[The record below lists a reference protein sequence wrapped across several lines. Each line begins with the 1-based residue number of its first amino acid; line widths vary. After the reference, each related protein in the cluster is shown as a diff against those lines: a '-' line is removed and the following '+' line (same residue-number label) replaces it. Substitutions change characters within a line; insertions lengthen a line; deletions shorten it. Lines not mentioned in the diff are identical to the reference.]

1 MKGRRYHPFRKE
13 SVRSCPSQA
22 STCSQS
28 PSSLLN
34 RCCILVNR
42 FCNNSNS
49 LSCNSPF
56 RNINQ
61 SHSRSLFN
69 ISSLFNHSNL
79 FLNSSLYPHS
89 SLCSNHSTN
98 STTS

>member
-1 MKGRRYHPFRKE
+1 MRGLRYRPFRKE

-28 PSSLLN
+28 HSSPLN
-34 RCCILVNR
+34 RCCILVS
-42 FCNNSNS
+42 NSNMLYNS
-49 LSCNSPF
+49 SNSPF
-56 RNINQ
+56 LNINQ
-61 SHSRSLFN
+61 SHSNRSKFNINSLFN
-69 ISSLFNHSNL
+69 RSNL
-79 FLNSSLYPHS
+79 FLNSSLFPHS